1 MSQYQILNS
10 CTEQKQK
17 QRLKSARLNWKE
29 KNVKIRAFCLI
40 ICYIYLWNS
49 NKVNNLIIKNPF
61 IKIFGSVNP
70 NVTRRKVKIMDNRR
84 VYERKLSWSSLLKR
98 QSEDFQKQYKTE

>member
-1 MSQYQILNS
+1 MSQYQILNL

-29 KNVKIRAFCLI
+29 KNVKIQAFCLI

-49 NKVNNLIIKNPF
+49 NKVNNLIIKKTLYQNF
-61 IKIFGSVNP
+61 
-70 NVTRRKVKIMDNRR
+70 R
-84 VYERKLSWSSLLKR
+84 LSES
-98 QSEDFQKQYKTE
+98 

>member
-17 QRLKSARLNWKE
+17 QRLKRARLNWKE
-29 KNVKIRAFCLI
+29 KNVKIQAFCLI

-49 NKVNNLIIKNPF
+49 NKVNNLIIKKTLYQNF
-61 IKIFGSVNP
+61 
-70 NVTRRKVKIMDNRR
+70 R
-84 VYERKLSWSSLLKR
+84 LSES
-98 QSEDFQKQYKTE
+98 